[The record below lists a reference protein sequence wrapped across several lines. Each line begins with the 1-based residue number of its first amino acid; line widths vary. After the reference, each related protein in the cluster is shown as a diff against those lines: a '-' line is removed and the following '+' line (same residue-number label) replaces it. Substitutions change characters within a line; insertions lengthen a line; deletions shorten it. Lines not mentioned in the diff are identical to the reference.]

1 MDAERSF
8 ILSGAASGIGR
19 HMAAVLAGQGH
30 SLLLVDI
37 DAVGLRRVAGEL
49 GADADTAGRVDSRVL
64 DVRDA
69 DGWEATV
76 AHAVERFGALDV
88 MLNVAG
94 YLLPGHVHEVGVEVL
109 DQHVDVNVKGVM
121 YATRAGARHMVR
133 AGGGHIV
140 NVASIA
146 GISHVPGLAA
156 YAASKHAVR
165 GFSLSVAH
173 ELAAH
178 GVAVSVVC
186 PDAVETPMLDLQVG
200 YDEAAVVFSGG
211 RGLTLREVEKAML
224 EVLEKR
230 PLERFIPLPGSGRAL
245 GARLANTFPSLTR
258 LALPSLL
265 SRGRAAQRKRRNG

>member
-1 MDAERSF
+1 
-8 ILSGAASGIGR
+8 
-19 HMAAVLAGQGH
+19 MAGVLAGQGH
-30 SLLLVDI
+30 SLLLVDV
-37 DAVGLRRVAGEL
+37 DAVGLRGVAGEL
-49 GADADTAGRVDSRVL
+49 GDDAGGRIDSRVL

-69 DGWEATV
+69 DGWEAVV
-76 AHAVERFGALDV
+76 AHAVDHFGGLDV

-94 YLLPGHVHEVGVEVL
+94 YLLPGRVHEVGVEVL

-121 YATRAGARHMVR
+121 YATRAGARHMVG

-146 GISHVPGLAA
+146 GVSHVPGLAA

-173 ELAAH
+173 ELAPH

-186 PDAVETPMLDLQVG
+186 PDAVETPMLELQQN
-200 YDEAAVVFSGG
+200 YEEAAMTFSGG
-211 RGLTLREVEKAML
+211 RGLTLPEVERAML
-224 EVLEKR
+224 QVLEQR

-258 LALPSLL
+258 VALPSLL
-265 SRGRAAQRKRRNG
+265 SRGRAVQRKRRGG